1 MIEIRQTAIFAKWL
15 RGLRDMQ
22 GRARI
27 QMRLDRIERGL
38 FGDVKPVGEGVSEL
52 RIDTGPGYR
61 IYFIQRG
68 NVMVILLCG
77 GDKGTQSRD
86 ISAAKVMA
94 ADWKE

>member
-1 MIEIRQTAIFAKWL
+1 MIEIRQTATFAKWL

-38 FGDVKPVGEGVSEL
+38 FGDVKPVGDGISEL
-52 RIDTGPGYR
+52 RIDYGPGYR
-61 IYFIQRG
+61 IYLIQRG
-68 NVMVILLCG
+68 QVMVILLCG
-77 GDKGTQSRD
+77 GDKGTQPRD
-86 ISAAKVMA
+86 ISAAKIMA